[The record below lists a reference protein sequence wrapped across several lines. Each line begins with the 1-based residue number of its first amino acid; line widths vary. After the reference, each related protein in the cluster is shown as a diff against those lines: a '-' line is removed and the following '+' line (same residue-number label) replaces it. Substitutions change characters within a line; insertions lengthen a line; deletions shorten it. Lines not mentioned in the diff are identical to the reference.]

1 MNLYYKYNAATCLYH
16 MIWDDLLQIWHLEQ
30 KHPDF
35 NLIFDDVTS
44 GRWNKKHF
52 EGLFPKMPDWIDWIK
67 LVKKKNIIKLSESSQ
82 KDFDYN
88 LKLTKSMNIKYEI
101 EPKTRY
107 TLWSGNS
114 WHKVKTN
121 YNLTDFSNT
130 ILNSLN
136 IKRNP
141 DPQNCIFV
149 ERANG
154 TRSVINSLEIIDKL
168 RKDGF
173 NFTRHTLEGTDLRW
187 QVKLFNDAK
196 WVISP
201 EGSNLTHEM
210 FMQPK
215 SKVTVIY
222 PEQYRWESFHPMFCK
237 VYDLEYQS
245 VTALPWDESCIS
257 PNHKWCFN
265 KLRQQIPDLDQKVKY
280 EELYRLKGLFFH
292 GCHISGDYPEEII
305 SNRWLKNAVK
315 NQNMILNYKSLI

>member
-1 MNLYYKYNAATCLYH
+1 
-16 MIWDDLLQIWHLEQ
+16 
-30 KHPDF
+30 
-35 NLIFDDVTS
+35 
-44 GRWNKKHF
+44 
-52 EGLFPKMPDWIDWIK
+52 MPDWIDWIK